1 MQTYTTYELERRK
14 FHQLTINTQ
23 KKTQQ
28 ISHHIYLLH
37 KPMSKA
43 IQQSIQKTVL
53 VKWNSEKI
61 VVNIPFDKVY
71 DAMTTKET
79 IKIGKEHVIR
89 TSAINEYYGYNCTD
103 EIEIRVT
110 VTYPEY
116 EQKIMAMIH
125 DREKA

>member
-1 MQTYTTYELERRK
+1 
-14 FHQLTINTQ
+14 
-23 KKTQQ
+23 
-28 ISHHIYLLH
+28 
-37 KPMSKA
+37 
-43 IQQSIQKTVL
+43 
-53 VKWNSEKI
+53 
-61 VVNIPFDKVY
+61 
-71 DAMTTKET
+71 MTTKET

-125 DREKA
+125 DREKAWLPVNRAIVVNLIEAIKK

>member
-1 MQTYTTYELERRK
+1 MDNNK
-14 FHQLTINTQ
+14 
-23 KKTQQ
+23 
-28 ISHHIYLLH
+28 S
-37 KPMSKA
+37 

-71 DAMTTKET
+71 EAITSKET
-79 IKIGKEHVIR
+79 IKIGKEHIIR

-110 VTYPEY
+110 VNFPEI
-116 EQKIMAMIH
+116 EQKIMAIVA
-125 DREKA
+125 DREKR